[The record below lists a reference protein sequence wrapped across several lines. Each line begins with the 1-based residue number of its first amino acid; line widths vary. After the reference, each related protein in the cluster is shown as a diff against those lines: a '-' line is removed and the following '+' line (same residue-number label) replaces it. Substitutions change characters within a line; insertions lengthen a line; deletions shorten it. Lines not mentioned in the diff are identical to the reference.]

1 MEILPIAN
9 TLAAATLMLFSSPIL
24 FYNSACVLPQDLILR
39 EKRYLTAGIRP
50 GCKSGSVGHF
60 PDLNPITKS
69 ILSPATDPEITGM
82 NKRYFVTLL
91 RGNQDR
97 RTLYAADQRVAV
109 QVPVET
115 PASPTAVPLKL
126 LSLIFVPSYF
136 ARPEKLNSKLME
148 LPEYVHVPALPRL
161 LLPST

>member
-39 EKRYLTAGIRP
+39 EKAVFISRDPARVQIRFP
-50 GCKSGSVGHF
+50 WPLSGSESKA
-60 PDLNPITKS
+60 KS

-82 NKRYFVTLL
+82 NKRFFVTLL

-97 RTLYAADQRVAV
+97 RTVYAADQRVAV